1 MVRKGIQARDRLVPA
16 AREFV
21 IYGGNHALEG
31 ALGSF
36 KAHKANLSSKPALE
50 FYIPSL
56 SESQTRTSTAFWR
69 DATFRGHHHHLQLT
83 WPFSIKKVLSILIPY
98 HGAEK
103 EAAKMPATMQLLR
116 TAGALHAA
124 NLYSRLLTQK

>member
-36 KAHKANLSSKPALE
+36 KAHKANLSSKPALVLHPKSLR
-50 FYIPSL
+50 IPDTNFNSIL
-56 SESQTRTSTAFWR
+56 ERRNLQRTSPPPSTYLALFNQKG
-69 DATFRGHHHHLQLT
+69 FKHPH
-83 WPFSIKKVLSILIPY
+83 SI